1 MKTKTNIL
9 KRLIRFFS
17 SLLSAS
23 SDTSSKRFTGIMG
36 FFLTLFFCFGYVIT
50 LNHQSQIVK
59 GILILKDI
67 PANILTL
74 LITILYITA
83 ALIGLGILDKIG
95 NTK

>member
-1 MKTKTNIL
+1 MKTIINFIKG
-9 KRLIRFFS
+9 
-17 SLLSAS
+17 LLNSK
-23 SDTSSKRFTGIMG
+23 SDTSSKRFTGISG
-36 FFLTLFFCFGYVIT
+36 FFLTIIFSFAYIII

-74 LITILYITA
+74 LITFIYVSA

-95 NTK
+95 GNKP